1 MPCTATI
8 HFDGHC
14 LLCSRTVRF
23 ILRNDRNRKF
33 CFAILPESELILKEE
48 NPSIKK
54 TGGSV
59 LLVVDGITYR
69 ESTAVL
75 RILTSLGFPW
85 SVLGFLRLIP
95 TVLRDPFY
103 RLISAN
109 RYRWFGRSA
118 SCFLPDP
125 SFADRFK

>member
-1 MPCTATI
+1 MPCTASI

-23 ILRNDRNRKF
+23 ILRYDRNKKF
-33 CFAILPESELILKEE
+33 CFAVLPESKFPLTEDFFTERK
-48 NPSIKK
+48 S
-54 TGGSV
+54 GGSV
-59 LLVVDGITYR
+59 LLVEKDVTYR

-75 RILTSLGFPW
+75 RILSGLGFPW
-85 SVLGFLRLIP
+85 SIMGVLLLIP
-95 TVLRDPFY
+95 ARLRDPFY
-103 RLISAN
+103 RLIAAN
-109 RYRWFGRSA
+109 RYRWFGRSD

>member
-1 MPCTATI
+1 MPRTATI
-8 HFDGHC
+8 YFDGHC
-14 LLCSRTVRF
+14 LLCSTSVRF

-33 CFAILPESELILKEE
+33 RFAVLTEAQHLLKEE
-48 NPSIKK
+48 NSSVKK

-59 LLVVDGITYR
+59 LLVEDGITYR

-75 RILTSLGFPW
+75 RILTGLGFPW
-85 SVLGFLRLIP
+85 SVVGVLRVIP
-95 TVLRDPFY
+95 AVLRDPFY

-109 RYRWFGRSA
+109 RYRWFGRSD